1 MHLSRKPVVL
11 LAAALFVATLA
22 AMLAGCGQRETPVIA
37 GNRTQ
42 TLHQGI
48 RAEPATLDPHQATQ
62 ATDYHVFSALYEGLV
77 AEDPL
82 DLHPVPGVAT
92 RWDTS
97 PDGLVYTFRL
107 RADARWSN
115 GAPVT
120 AGDFADS
127 IRRVLTPAFACA
139 NAPHLYVLQGAQA
152 YHQGKLDDFSQ
163 VGVHVIDD
171 RTLRLTLEHPTPTF
185 LAQLNHPVWFPLH
198 RPSIEAAAT
207 TPQAFTDRAA
217 RWAVPGTLIGNG
229 PFTLTEVRTGQRI
242 TVTKSP
248 TYHDAATVKLAA
260 IHFHPIENLD
270 AEERAFRAGQLH
282 LTDSIPLGRIDAW
295 RRDHPE
301 ALRIDPYLAVEFYR
315 INTARPFL
323 NETKVRRALALAIDR
338 ATLAGQVLRG
348 VQRPAATFTPDGIP
362 GYAPPPPDAPAALRY
377 DPDAARKQ
385 LADAGYPDGKGAPVV
400 EILFNTS
407 ETRRA
412 VAETIQRM
420 WQNELHINSRL
431 VNQEVTATFQ
441 ARATGDYETLRSSWT
456 ADYAD
461 PMTFLE
467 LFTTTGANNFTR
479 WENPAYDQL
488 LYRAR
493 RTAVPAARAALLR
506 EAETLLLDA
515 TPVIPL
521 WHYAHVFLIHPA
533 VRGWHP
539 TLLDHH
545 PWKHISLSASAS
557 PGSAP

>member
-1 MHLSRKPVVL
+1 MCFSRKPVL
-11 LAAALFVATLA
+11 LFAAGLLVTA
-22 AMLAGCGQRETPVIA
+22 LAGCGRRETPVVA
-37 GNRTQ
+37 GIRTQ

-48 RAEPATLDPHQATQ
+48 RAEPTSLDPHQATQ

-77 AEDPL
+77 AEDPV

-92 RWDTS
+92 RWDVS

-120 AGDFADS
+120 AGDFAES

-139 NAPHLYVLQGAQA
+139 NAPLLYVLQGAQA

-163 VGVHVIDD
+163 VGVRVIDD
-171 RTLRLTLEHPTPTF
+171 RTLRLTLEHPAPAF
-185 LAQLNHPVWFPLH
+185 VSQLNHPVWFPVH
-198 RPSIEAAAT
+198 RASIEAAAS
-207 TPQAFTDRAA
+207 PQGFADRAA
-217 RWAVPGTLIGNG
+217 RWAVPGTLVGNG
-229 PFTLTEVRTGQRI
+229 PFVLSEVLSGQRI

-248 TYHDAATVKLAA
+248 TYWDAATVKLNA
-260 IHFHPIENLD
+260 ISFHPIESLD
-270 AEERAFRAGQLH
+270 AEERAFRGGQLH
-282 LTDSIPLGRIDAW
+282 ITDSIPVGRIDAW
-295 RRDHPE
+295 RRDQPE
-301 ALRIDPYLAVEFYR
+301 SLRVDPYLAVEFYR
-315 INTARPFL
+315 INITRPFL

-362 GYAPPPPDAPAALRY
+362 GYAPPADAPAAFRY
-377 DPDAARKQ
+377 DPDAARKL

-412 VAETIQRM
+412 VAETVQRM
-420 WQNELHINSRL
+420 WQRELHIESRL
-431 VNQEVTATFQ
+431 VNQEFGATLQ
-441 ARATGDYETLRSSWT
+441 ARTSGSYEVLRSSWT

-461 PMTFLE
+461 PMTFLD
-467 LFTTTGANNFTR
+467 LFTSASANNFTH
-479 WENPAYDQL
+479 WKNTAYDQL
-488 LYRAR
+488 VYRAQ
-493 RTAVPAARAALLR
+493 RTADPAARAAFLR
-506 EAETLLLDA
+506 EAETLLLEA

-539 TLLDHH
+539 TVLDHH
-545 PWKHISLSASAS
+545 PWKHVSLSASGS